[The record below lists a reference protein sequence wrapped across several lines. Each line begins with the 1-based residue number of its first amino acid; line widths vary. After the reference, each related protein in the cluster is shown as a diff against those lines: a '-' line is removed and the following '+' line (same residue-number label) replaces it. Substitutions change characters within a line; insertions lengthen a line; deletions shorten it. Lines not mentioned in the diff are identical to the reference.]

1 MATSEEIEKYCRNC
15 VSRDFV
21 NGKGLVCKR
30 TGELPAFEEEC
41 DSFEQDKELERL
53 APPKPEDFPVFMTE
67 EEMLAEENLPKGILC
82 AVVACIV
89 GAVAWGL
96 ISVSTGRQIG
106 FMPIAIGFMVGFAM
120 RQGKGIRPIFGITGA
135 ALSLVSCILGDFLS
149 IIGYISQDYEMGYF
163 QVLAG
168 VDYGEIFSILLKNV
182 MSMTALFYGFALI
195 FEEEFLLSFFNDPA
209 FLRNLSYFHTE
220 RRSSKLS
227 LDKKAYGRISELIS
241 EIDKEIKDYQSKDKH
256 LLRALLYETL
266 MLLNRLYSNSS
277 VLPPDTNVRSKSI
290 YVDRFIELVNH
301 SFKRDHSIRSYADQ
315 LCITPNY
322 LNEIVKNAT
331 GINAKQY
338 ILNKILIESKRL
350 LTYTDLPISA
360 ITEALGYEDP
370 SYFIR
375 LFRSQ
380 TNMTPLNYRRNT
392 KP

>member
-1 MATSEEIEKYCRNC
+1 M
-15 VSRDFV
+15 
-21 NGKGLVCKR
+21 
-30 TGELPAFEEEC
+30 
-41 DSFEQDKELERL
+41 
-53 APPKPEDFPVFMTE
+53 
-67 EEMLAEENLPKGILC
+67 
-82 AVVACIV
+82 
-89 GAVAWGL
+89 
-96 ISVSTGRQIG
+96 
-106 FMPIAIGFMVGFAM
+106 
-120 RQGKGIRPIFGITGA
+120 
-135 ALSLVSCILGDFLS
+135 
-149 IIGYISQDYEMGYF
+149 
-163 QVLAG
+163 
-168 VDYGEIFSILLKNV
+168 
-182 MSMTALFYGFALI
+182 
-195 FEEEFLLSFFNDPA
+195 
-209 FLRNLSYFHTE
+209 
-220 RRSSKLS
+220 
-227 LDKKAYGRISELIS
+227 IS

-266 MLLNRLYSNSS
+266 MLLNRLYSNSNA
-277 VLPPDTNVRSKSI
+277 LPPDTNTRSKSI

-301 SFKRDHSIRSYADQ
+301 SFKQDHSIRSYADQ